1 MKVPCGPLR
10 IGVAELVLALIEVGN
25 VAINKAIGESDLLR
39 KLSELVKLYP
49 WNNFLQNSVIHI
61 YQEILEN

>member
-1 MKVPCGPLR
+1 
-10 IGVAELVLALIEVGN
+10 VAELVLALIEVGN